1 MTPPDNLCRVVS
13 SALRAAERDVT
24 NIALSPRARDK
35 ARRLVH
41 RLDELLEE
49 MRQADEAVAFD
60 DAEARAAHQ
69 AHQHAMGRPGARTT
83 MLPADAGAG
92 VGR

>member
-49 MRQADEAVAFD
+49 MRQADEAVALD

-69 AHQHAMGRPGARTT
+69 AHQRAMGRPGAPTAT
-83 MLPADAGAG
+83 LPPNAGAG

>member
-1 MTPPDNLCRVVS
+1 MTPPDNLRRVVS
-13 SALRAAERDVT
+13 NALRAAERDVT

-49 MRQADEAVAFD
+49 MHQADEAVAFD

-69 AHQHAMGRPGARTT
+69 AHQRAMGWPGARTVT
-83 MLPADAGAG
+83 LPADAGAG